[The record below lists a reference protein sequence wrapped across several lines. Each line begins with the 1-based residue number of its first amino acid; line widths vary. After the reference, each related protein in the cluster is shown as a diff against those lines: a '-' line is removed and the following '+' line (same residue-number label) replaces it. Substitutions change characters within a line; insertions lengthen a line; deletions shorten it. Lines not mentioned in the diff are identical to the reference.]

1 MVQAHGG
8 LAVGGGGEGVRH
20 EPPEER
26 GLAHAVLAAQD
37 HLLLGDLDS
46 RLTSVNFA
54 NIYQQ
59 DRYSRYYIAYQ

>member
-8 LAVGGGGEGVRH
+8 LAVGGGGEGVSH

-37 HLLLGDLDS
+37 HLLLGDLDC

-54 NIYQQ
+54 NIF
-59 DRYSRYYIAYQ
+59 I